1 MKIMILCSKHFYS
14 RIPPIREF
22 LEKQGHILKM
32 PNSFEDPMKEEKVK
46 GWGREGHIIWKSEM
60 MRKDEENIK
69 PQDAVLVLNFEKK
82 GIKNYIGGATFL
94 EVYMAWRLNKKIFFY
109 NPLPNCSFTD
119 ELKGINPK
127 ILNGDLNRIC

>member
-14 RIPPIREF
+14 QIPPIAEF
-22 LEKQGHILKM
+22 LEGKGHQLKM
-32 PNSFEDPMKEEKVK
+32 PNSFEDPFKEEKVK
-46 GWGREGHIIWKSEM
+46 SLSKEEHIKWKGEM
-60 MRKDEENIK
+60 MRRDEENIK

-82 GIKNYIGGATFL
+82 GIPKYIGGATFL

-119 ELKGINPK
+119 ELKGFNPV
-127 ILNGDLNRIC
+127 ILNGDLRLIK